1 MTKVGHGLM
10 PEKEIFHVMVKIDV
24 KHRGAAEGTWLP
36 VGRIEIPCFCFLCGV
51 KVHKSSV

>member
-51 KVHKSSV
+51 KVHKSNV